1 MKKFLTK
8 KATMI
13 GSIVAAAVVFVL
25 LLAFC
30 VRPVSVGYSYKLTK
44 EREIA
49 GKKVE
54 TTIVYHF
61 NSFDKVTMTMQQ
73 GDEEESYKYWYFVKD
88 GVLELVGL
96 AEDYKVNG
104 VVVGEAMS
112 KEDFKKE
119 KEATLKDWDKK
130 QARENGTRIDAFKVY
145 GVDDGKVSEDK
156 AVNGGAIATVVVLAV
171 VDAVLVAGA
180 VASVLLRK
188 KK

>member
-30 VRPVSVGYSYKLTK
+30 VRPVSVGYTYSGELEMGGAKYTTK
-44 EREIA
+44 AHIHSFNQMTLAVYDEDGEKVKDES
-49 GKKVE
+49 GKFWYVEKDGYIIPCGNVE
-54 TTIVYHF
+54 TI
-61 NSFDKVTMTMQQ
+61 DK
-73 GDEEESYKYWYFVKD
+73 EEFKEAKE
-88 GVLELVGL
+88 ELNKQWDDLKEHADKFG
-96 AEDYKVNG
+96 YKVN
-104 VVVGEAMS
+104 
-112 KEDFKKE
+112 
-119 KEATLKDWDKK
+119 
-130 QARENGTRIDAFKVY
+130 AFKV
-145 GVDDGKVSEDK
+145 KVMGEEFTC
-156 AVNGGAIATVVVLAV
+156 GGAYATVVVLAV